1 MPVNEIS
8 SQLKTLFG
16 SMTSAKRFTLV
27 TLVCAT
33 ITGLIFLMV
42 WSGEPDFQPL
52 YSNLAP
58 EDAGAILTR
67 LKEKKIPYKISP
79 NRDSIM
85 VPSGQ
90 IYEIRLEL
98 ASQGLPLGS
107 GVGFE
112 IFDNAKLGMT
122 EFVQNVNFQRALQGE
137 LSRTINRFDE
147 VQNSRVH
154 IVMPSKSLFA
164 EDEEPATASVILKL
178 RSGKMLSTGQVQSI
192 VHLVSASVPGLTPEK
207 VTLVDNYGKMLTRS
221 MDRSSAGPVDTD
233 QLALQEKM
241 EKRLEKRIQTMLEA
255 ALGPGQ
261 AIARVS
267 CSLDFRR
274 QEKTEERYHPDNK
287 AIRSEQIL
295 SEISGR
301 SGGSAEGVP
310 GILSNT
316 REGQAALS
324 EAKKSE
330 EGKGEGKGESFK
342 KQERTVN
349 YEITKVT
356 SHIVEPYA
364 KVMRVSAAVIVDGIH
379 KYIEAKKGKKGK
391 KGKGEWE
398 YVPRSQEEMDKLE
411 KIVKRAVNFDPKRG
425 DKIEVVNIP
434 FKKTGPEWGD
444 EDVKG
449 TDQGWLSQA
458 RQYAPSMKFVFLAIF
473 LLLLFMFIVRPL
485 VRWLTSNSAGKEG
498 RLMQL
503 PQTLSEMESEYGQ
516 SLPNKNKAVQLIA
529 KDEEHSLK
537 LVRNW
542 LSEEQS

>member
-8 SQLKTLFG
+8 LQLKTLFG
-16 SMTSAKRFTLV
+16 SMTSAKRFTLL

-33 ITGLIFLMV
+33 IAGFIFLMV
-42 WSGEPDFQPL
+42 WSAEPDFQPL

-79 NRDSIM
+79 NHDSIM
-85 VPSGQ
+85 VPGGQ
-90 IYEIRLEL
+90 IYEIRLAL

-147 VQNSRVH
+147 VQSSRVH

-178 RSGKMLSTGQVQSI
+178 GSGKMLSKGQVQSI
-192 VHLVSASVPGLTPEK
+192 VHLVSSSVSGLSPEK

-221 MDRSSAGPVDTD
+221 MDRSSAGPLDTD

-241 EKRLEKRIQTMLEA
+241 EKRLEKKIQTMLETS
-255 ALGPGQ
+255 LGPGQ
-261 AIARVS
+261 VIARVS
-267 CSLDFRR
+267 YSLDFRR
-274 QEKTEERYHPDNK
+274 EEKTEERYHPDNK

-295 SEISGR
+295 NEISGR

-330 EGKGEGKGESFK
+330 EGKGESFK

-364 KVMRVSAAVIVDGIH
+364 KVMRISAAVIVDGIH

-391 KGKGEWE
+391 KEKGEWK
-398 YVPRSQEEMDKLE
+398 YIPRSQEEMDKLE
-411 KIVKRAVNFDPKRG
+411 RIVKRAVNFDPKRG
-425 DKIEVVNIP
+425 DKIEVVNIA

-473 LLLLFMFIVRPL
+473 LLLLFMFIVKPL

-516 SLPNKNKAVQLIA
+516 SLPHKDKAVQLIA

-537 LVRNW
+537 LMKRW
-542 LSEEQS
+542 LGEEQV

>member
-1 MPVNEIS
+1 MPMNEIS

-16 SMTSAKRFTLV
+16 SMTSAKRFTLL

-33 ITGLIFLMV
+33 IAGFIFVMV

-67 LKEKKIPYKISP
+67 LKEKKIPYKVSP
-79 NRDSIM
+79 NRDAIM
-85 VPSGQ
+85 VPSEQ

-147 VQNSRVH
+147 VQGSRVH

-164 EDEEPATASVILKL
+164 EDEEPATASIILKL
-178 RSGKMLSTGQVQSI
+178 RPGKTLSKGQVQSI
-192 VHLVSASVPGLTPEK
+192 VHLVSASVSGLSPEK
-207 VTLVDNYGKMLTRS
+207 VTLVDNYGKMLTGS
-221 MDRSSAGPVDTD
+221 MGRSSAGPVNAD

-241 EKRLEKRIQTMLEA
+241 EKSLEKRIQTMLET

-261 AIARVS
+261 AVARVS

-274 QEKTEERYHPDNK
+274 QERTEERYLPDSK

-295 SEISGR
+295 NEISGR
-301 SGGSAEGVP
+301 SEGLAEGVP

-316 REGQAALS
+316 IEGQAALS

-330 EGKGEGKGESFK
+330 EGKGESFK

-364 KVMRVSAAVIVDGIH
+364 KVMRISSAVIVNGIH
-379 KYIEAKKGKKGK
+379 NYVEAK
-391 KGKGEWE
+391 KGKGEWK
-398 YVPRSQEEMDKLE
+398 YVPRSQEEMGKIE

-473 LLLLFMFIVRPL
+473 LLLLFMFVVRPL

-516 SLPNKNKAVQLIA
+516 SLPHKDKAVQLIA

-537 LVRNW
+537 LMKRW

>member
-1 MPVNEIS
+1 MPMNEIS

-16 SMTSAKRFTLV
+16 SMTSAKRFTLL

-33 ITGLIFLMV
+33 IAGFIFVMV

-67 LKEKKIPYKISP
+67 LKEKKIPYKVSP
-79 NRDSIM
+79 NRDAIM
-85 VPSGQ
+85 VPSEQ

-147 VQNSRVH
+147 VQGSRVH
-154 IVMPSKSLFA
+154 IVMSSKSLFA
-164 EDEEPATASVILKL
+164 EDEEPATASIILKL
-178 RSGKMLSTGQVQSI
+178 RPGKTLSNGQVQSI
-192 VHLVSASVPGLTPEK
+192 VHLVSASVSGLSPK
-207 VTLVDNYGKMLTRS
+207 NVTLVDNYGKMLAGS
-221 MDRSSAGPVDTD
+221 MDRSSSGPVNTD

-241 EKRLEKRIQTMLEA
+241 EKSLEKRIQTMLET

-274 QEKTEERYHPDNK
+274 QERTEERYLPDNK

-295 SEISGR
+295 SEISAR
-301 SGGSAEGVP
+301 SGGLAEGVP

-316 REGQAALS
+316 IEGQAALS
-324 EAKKSE
+324 EAKMSE
-330 EGKGEGKGESFK
+330 EGKGESFK

-349 YEITKVT
+349 YEISKVT

-364 KVMRVSAAVIVDGIH
+364 KVMRISVAVIVDGIH
-379 KYIEAKKGKKGK
+379 TYIEAKKGKKGK
-391 KGKGEWE
+391 KGKGEWK

-411 KIVKRAVNFDPKRG
+411 RIVKRAINFDPKRG

-444 EDVKG
+444 EDLKG

-503 PQTLSEMESEYGQ
+503 PQTLSEMESEYGK
-516 SLPNKNKAVQLIA
+516 SLPHKDKAVQLIA

-537 LVRNW
+537 LMQHW
-542 LSEEQS
+542 LREEQS